1 MRVHFALFKHAT
13 WLSERVE
20 FDAVDEEEEAPD
32 LFEDE
37 ELRPLSM
44 ACFCRASLIPALKAL
59 DSISEL
65 AHLPAGMGWD
75 PVIWPFGPVL
85 SWNQERLRITRRTLL
100 LGCGPIVEKACLPL
114 PAVPLGIGAF
124 GRPRGDFK

>member
-20 FDAVDEEEEAPD
+20 FDAVDEEEGALD

-37 ELRPLSM
+37 D
-44 ACFCRASLIPALKAL
+44 F
-59 DSISEL
+59 
-65 AHLPAGMGWD
+65 
-75 PVIWPFGPVL
+75 V
-85 SWNQERLRITRRTLL
+85 

>member
-20 FDAVDEEEEAPD
+20 FDAVDEEEGALD

-75 PVIWPFGPVL
+75 PVIWPLALFF
-85 SWNQERLRITRRTLL
+85 
-100 LGCGPIVEKACLPL
+100 LGTKNG
-114 PAVPLGIGAF
+114 
-124 GRPRGDFK
+124 

>member
-20 FDAVDEEEEAPD
+20 FDAVDEEEGALD

-44 ACFCRASLIPALKAL
+44 ACFCRAP
-59 DSISEL
+59 
-65 AHLPAGMGWD
+65 
-75 PVIWPFGPVL
+75 
-85 SWNQERLRITRRTLL
+85 
-100 LGCGPIVEKACLPL
+100 
-114 PAVPLGIGAF
+114 
-124 GRPRGDFK
+124 

>member
-20 FDAVDEEEEAPD
+20 FDAVDEEEGALD

-44 ACFCRASLIPALKAL
+44 ACFSRASVIPALE
-59 DSISEL
+59 S
-65 AHLPAGMGWD
+65 
-75 PVIWPFGPVL
+75 
-85 SWNQERLRITRRTLL
+85 
-100 LGCGPIVEKACLPL
+100 LG
-114 PAVPLGIGAF
+114 F
-124 GRPRGDFK
+124 YQ

>member
-1 MRVHFALFKHAT
+1 MTSSKNKKVKTISPVFDLVHGLAALGVVALGVVGHRARQAESEEGLIFLSDQQSNWMTCLWCVLTNPVMRVHFALFKHAT

-44 ACFCRASLIPALKAL
+44 ACFCRASLIPALE
-59 DSISEL
+59 S
-65 AHLPAGMGWD
+65 
-75 PVIWPFGPVL
+75 
-85 SWNQERLRITRRTLL
+85 
-100 LGCGPIVEKACLPL
+100 LG
-114 PAVPLGIGAF
+114 F
-124 GRPRGDFK
+124 YQ